1 MLGIGPRSSYISFIT
16 VAVVNDEMFSNE
28 AALAGAACSQRW
40 SEALKQIR
48 VMPWPKQMA
57 GPA

>member
-28 AALAGAACSQRW
+28 AAVAGAACCQRW
-40 SEALKQIR
+40 SEALKQI
-48 VMPWPKQMA
+48 
-57 GPA
+57 